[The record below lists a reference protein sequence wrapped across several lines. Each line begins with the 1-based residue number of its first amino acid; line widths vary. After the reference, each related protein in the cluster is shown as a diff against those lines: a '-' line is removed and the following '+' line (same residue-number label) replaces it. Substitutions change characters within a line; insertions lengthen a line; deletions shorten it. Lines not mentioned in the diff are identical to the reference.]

1 MRGRTFFVM
10 TACLLV
16 TACESVDRSPGIPI
30 GSSTDSNGR
39 PCATYQMKSDRVYE
53 TRCDYGGQYP
63 ASVSP
68 PVSQ

>member
-30 GSSTDSNGR
+30 GSSTDPNGR

-53 TRCDYGGQYP
+53 TR
-63 ASVSP
+63 
-68 PVSQ
+68 